1 MPQATPNI
9 DEIPI
14 IKPDSKSM
22 RLCEASDT
30 EPETEANIMKKSE
43 IGTTFLKWC
52 KDKSPSYP

>member
-43 IGTTFLKWC
+43 IGTTFLE
-52 KDKSPSYP
+52 SNPR